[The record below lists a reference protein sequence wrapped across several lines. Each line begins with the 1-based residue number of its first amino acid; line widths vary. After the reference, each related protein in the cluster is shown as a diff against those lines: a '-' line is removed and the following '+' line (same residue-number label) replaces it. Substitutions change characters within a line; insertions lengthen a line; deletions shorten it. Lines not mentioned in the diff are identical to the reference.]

1 MRLPYFGAPRTE
13 TPPRR
18 YPDNHRPDNHRPDNP
33 GADNR
38 RRKRPAHAAMSLLAA
53 GALLFGGDLP
63 AVLAQAPSD
72 EAIVAAAQAAPQI
85 EGPASPINLM
95 RNGAARPN
103 TPAAAAPGTLPQ
115 QAFDRFIVTY
125 TNEAKQ
131 RKQQRDGDWD
141 AIRGIVDDIMD
152 TVGIVSEEL
161 NVDVKFLRNTSTDDA
176 VIQTSKSLN
185 KYQAKE
191 FMEKVASD
199 PDVASV
205 EPDYI
210 NHPAYLQDVTFTY
223 NDPQYSKQWNLTN
236 PTTGVQNTGNAR
248 LRRGAH
254 VKVAVLDTGYVPHPD
269 LVTGM
274 ANGYDFISDPLS
286 ARDGD
291 GRDPN
296 PRDEGDYAPYNLCKD
311 QANAHTS
318 TWHGTSV
325 AGIIGARGGNGMGIV
340 GTADLAR
347 VQPVRVLGR
356 CGGRTSDIAD
366 AIIWAA
372 GGHVDGVP
380 DNTYP
385 AKIINMSLG
394 TVSRCPAAYQRAID
408 IARSKGA
415 IVVAAAGNG
424 NTEASKYAPANCMGV
439 ITVGATT
446 KAGTRASFS
455 NYGTRVNISAPGED
469 ILTLSMN
476 SLDRPDNTKF
486 SYDYESGTSMAA
498 PHVSALLAQQ
508 LVNGTSITTKQV
520 EEAFTL
526 AGGNRIK
533 CDKYFCSRGIINSF
547 NLAKKA
553 GNLDANGKLAFQRP
567 PRKVIIK
574 GLSAGA
580 SKEKIAD
587 GAGEAEA
594 AEATTAAS
602 AQAAGTHEQNL
613 ADGYSQIPDDRIP
626 GAPAMEIPEDAQVY
640 DLNGDAEPIAQDEPL
655 VTNPAQK
662 PREAEEKY

>member
-1 MRLPYFGAPRTE
+1 MRLPYFGAQRTE

-18 YPDNHRPDNHRPDNP
+18 CPDNHRPDNHRS
-33 GADNR
+33 
-38 RRKRPAHAAMSLLAA
+38 KRPAHAAMSLLAA

-125 TNEAKQ
+125 TQEAKQ
-131 RKQQRDGDWD
+131 RKLQRDGDWD

-210 NHPAYLQDVTFTY
+210 NHPAYLQDVTFQY

-415 IVVAAAGNG
+415 LVVAAAGNG
-424 NTEASKYAPANCMGV
+424 NTEASKYAPANCRGV

-655 VTNPAQK
+655 VTIPAQK
-662 PREAEEKY
+662 PREVNEQ

>member
-1 MRLPYFGAPRTE
+1 MRLPYFGAQRTE

-18 YPDNHRPDNHRPDNP
+18 YPDNYRT
-33 GADNR
+33 DNR

-72 EAIVAAAQAAPQI
+72 EATLAAAQAAPQI
-85 EGPASPINLM
+85 EGPASPFSLM

-103 TPAAAAPGTLPQ
+103 TPTAAAPGTLPQ
-115 QAFDRFIVTY
+115 QNFDRFIVTY
-125 TNEAKQ
+125 TQEAKQ
-131 RKQQRDGDWD
+131 RKLQRDGDWD

-274 ANGYDFISDPLS
+274 ANGYDFVSDPLS

-296 PRDEGDYAPYNLCKD
+296 PKDEGDYAPYNLCKD
-311 QANAHTS
+311 QANAHIS

-325 AGIIGARGGNGMGIV
+325 AGIIGARGNNGMGMV
-340 GTADLAR
+340 GAADLAR

-553 GNLDANGKLAFQRP
+553 GNLDDNGKLAFQRP

-613 ADGYSQIPDDRIP
+613 ADDYDRIP

-662 PREAEEKY
+662 PREVNEQ

>member
-1 MRLPYFGAPRTE
+1 
-13 TPPRR
+13 
-18 YPDNHRPDNHRPDNP
+18 
-33 GADNR
+33 
-38 RRKRPAHAAMSLLAA
+38 
-53 GALLFGGDLP
+53 
-63 AVLAQAPSD
+63 
-72 EAIVAAAQAAPQI
+72 
-85 EGPASPINLM
+85 
-95 RNGAARPN
+95 
-103 TPAAAAPGTLPQ
+103 
-115 QAFDRFIVTY
+115 
-125 TNEAKQ
+125 
-131 RKQQRDGDWD
+131 
-141 AIRGIVDDIMD
+141 MD

-248 LRRGAH
+248 LRRGAS

-424 NTEASKYAPANCMGV
+424 NTEASKYAPANCRGV

-580 SKEKIAD
+580 SKEKVAD

-594 AEATTAAS
+594 TAAAS

>member
-1 MRLPYFGAPRTE
+1 MRLPYIGARRAE
-13 TPPRR
+13 TPPR
-18 YPDNHRPDNHRPDNP
+18 PCT
-33 GADNR
+33 DNR
-38 RRKRPAHAAMSLLAA
+38 RRKHPARAALSLLAA
-53 GALLFGGDLP
+53 GAILFGGDLP

-72 EAIVAAAQAAPQI
+72 EAILAAAQATPQI
-85 EGPASPINLM
+85 EGPVSPLPLT
-95 RNGAARPN
+95 RNSAARPN
-103 TPAAAAPGTLPQ
+103 TPTAAAPGTLPQ
-115 QAFDRFIVTY
+115 QVFDRFIVTY

-131 RKQQRDGDWD
+131 RKMQRDGDWD
-141 AIRGIVDDIMD
+141 AVRGIVDDIMD
-152 TVGIVSEEL
+152 TVDVVSEAL
-161 NVDVKFLRNTSTDDA
+161 NVDTKFLHNTSTDDA
-176 VIQTSKSLN
+176 VIQTSKTLN
-185 KYQAKE
+185 KTEAKE
-191 FMEKVASD
+191 FMAKVASD

-210 NHPAYLQDVTFTY
+210 NYPAAEGDITFQF

-248 LRRGAH
+248 LRRGAN

-274 ANGYDFISDPLS
+274 ANGYDFVSDPLS
-286 ARDGD
+286 ARDGN

-296 PRDEGDYAPYNLCKD
+296 PLDEGDYAPYNLCKD

-318 TWHGTSV
+318 TWHGTHV
-325 AGIIGARGGNGMGIV
+325 AGIIGARGNNGMGIV
-340 GTADLAR
+340 GVADLAR

-385 AKIINMSLG
+385 AKIINMSIG
-394 TVSRCPAAYQRAID
+394 TVTRCPAAYQRAIN

-415 IVVAAAGNG
+415 LVVAAAGNG
-424 NTEASKYAPANCMGV
+424 NTDASKYAPANCMGV

-446 KAGTRASFS
+446 KEGKRASFS
-455 NYGTRVNISAPGED
+455 NYGTRVNISAPGEN
-469 ILTLSMN
+469 ILSLSVN

-486 SYDYESGTSMAA
+486 TYVYESGTSMAA

-520 EEAFTL
+520 ERAFTL

-533 CDKYFCSRGIINSF
+533 CDKVFCSRGIINSF

-553 GNLDANGKLAFQRP
+553 GNLDANGRVTYLR
-567 PRKVIIK
+567 PRKIISK

-580 SKEKIAD
+580 SNTKIAD
-587 GAGEAEA
+587 RAATDEA
-594 AEATTAAS
+594 AEATAEALTAGANGES
-602 AQAAGTHEQNL
+602 LTG
-613 ADGYSQIPDDRIP
+613 DYDRIP
-626 GAPAMEIPEDAQVY
+626 GAPAMEIPEDAQVQ
-640 DLNGDAEPIAQDEPL
+640 DLNGDAEPITQDEPL

-662 PREAEEKY
+662 PREADDQH

>member
-1 MRLPYFGAPRTE
+1 MRLPYFGAQRTE

-18 YPDNHRPDNHRPDNP
+18 CPDNHRPDNP

-72 EAIVAAAQAAPQI
+72 EAILAAAQAAPQI
-85 EGPASPINLM
+85 EGPASPFSLM

-131 RKQQRDGDWD
+131 RKLQRDGDWD

>member
-1 MRLPYFGAPRTE
+1 MRLPYIGAQRTE
-13 TPPRR
+13 TPPH
-18 YPDNHRPDNHRPDNP
+18 PCTE
-33 GADNR
+33 NR
-38 RRKRPAHAAMSLLAA
+38 HRKRPARAALSLLAA
-53 GALLFGGDLP
+53 GAILFGGDLP

-72 EAIVAAAQAAPQI
+72 EAILAAAQAAPQI
-85 EGPASPINLM
+85 EGPVSPLTLA

-103 TPAAAAPGTLPQ
+103 TPTAAAPGTLPQ
-115 QAFDRFIVTY
+115 QVFDRFIVTY

-131 RKQQRDGDWD
+131 RKMQRDGDWD
-141 AIRGIVDDIMD
+141 AVRGIVDDIMD
-152 TVGIVSEEL
+152 TVEVVSEAL
-161 NVDVKFLRNTSTDDA
+161 NVDTKFLHNTSTDDA
-176 VIQTSKSLN
+176 VIQTSKTLN
-185 KYQAKE
+185 KNEAKE
-191 FMEKVASD
+191 FMAKVASD

-210 NHPAYLQDVTFTY
+210 NYPAAEGDITFQF

-248 LRRGAH
+248 LRRGAN

-274 ANGYDFISDPLS
+274 ANGYDFVSDPLS
-286 ARDGD
+286 ARDGN

-296 PRDEGDYAPYNLCKD
+296 PLDEGDYAPYNLCKD

-318 TWHGTSV
+318 TWHGTHV
-325 AGIIGARGGNGMGIV
+325 AGIIGARGNNGMGIV
-340 GTADLAR
+340 GVADLAR

-385 AKIINMSLG
+385 AKIINMSIG
-394 TVSRCPAAYQRAID
+394 TVTRCPAAYQRAID

-415 IVVAAAGNG
+415 LVVAAAGNG

-446 KAGTRASFS
+446 KEGKRASFS
-455 NYGTRVNISAPGED
+455 NYGTRVNISAPGEN
-469 ILTLSMN
+469 ILSLSVN

-486 SYDYESGTSMAA
+486 TYVYESGTSMAA

-508 LVNGTSITTKQV
+508 LVNGTSMTTQQV
-520 EEAFTL
+520 ERAFTL

-533 CDKYFCSRGIINSF
+533 CDKVFCSRGIINSF

-553 GNLDANGKLAFQRP
+553 GNLDANGRVTYLR
-567 PRKVIIK
+567 PRKIISK

-580 SKEKIAD
+580 SNTKIAD
-587 GAGEAEA
+587 RAATDEA
-594 AEATTAAS
+594 AEATAEALTAGANGES
-602 AQAAGTHEQNL
+602 LTG
-613 ADGYSQIPDDRIP
+613 DYDRIP
-626 GAPAMEIPEDAQVY
+626 GAPAMEIPEDAQVQ
-640 DLNGDAEPIAQDEPL
+640 DLNGDAEPITQDEPL

-662 PREAEEKY
+662 PREVNEQ

>member
-1 MRLPYFGAPRTE
+1 MRLPYFGAQRTE

-18 YPDNHRPDNHRPDNP
+18 CPDNP
-33 GADNR
+33 GTDNHR
-38 RRKRPAHAAMSLLAA
+38 SKRPAHAAMSLLAA

-131 RKQQRDGDWD
+131 RKLQRDGDWD

-248 LRRGAH
+248 LRRGAT

-594 AEATTAAS
+594 TAAAS

-662 PREAEEKY
+662 PREVNE

>member
-1 MRLPYFGAPRTE
+1 MRLPYFGAQRTE

-18 YPDNHRPDNHRPDNP
+18 CPDNRRTDNP

-38 RRKRPAHAAMSLLAA
+38 RRKRPAHAAISLLAA

-85 EGPASPINLM
+85 EGPTSPINLM

-131 RKQQRDGDWD
+131 RKLQRDGDWD

-248 LRRGAH
+248 LRRGAY

-274 ANGYDFISDPLS
+274 ANGYDFVSDPLS

-296 PRDEGDYAPYNLCKD
+296 PKDEGDYAPYNLCKD
-311 QANAHTS
+311 QANAHIS

-325 AGIIGARGGNGMGIV
+325 AGIIGARGNNGMGMV
-340 GTADLAR
+340 GAADLAR

-424 NTEASKYAPANCMGV
+424 NTEASKYAPANCRGV

-580 SKEKIAD
+580 SKEKVAD

-594 AEATTAAS
+594 TAAAS

>member
-1 MRLPYFGAPRTE
+1 MRLPYIGARRAE
-13 TPPRR
+13 TPPR
-18 YPDNHRPDNHRPDNP
+18 PCT
-33 GADNR
+33 DNR
-38 RRKRPAHAAMSLLAA
+38 RRKRPARAALSMLAA

-72 EAIVAAAQAAPQI
+72 EAILAAAQAAPQI
-85 EGPASPINLM
+85 EGPVSPLTLA

-103 TPAAAAPGTLPQ
+103 TPTAAAPGTLPQ
-115 QAFDRFIVTY
+115 QVFDRFIVTY

-131 RKQQRDGDWD
+131 RKMQRDGDWD
-141 AIRGIVDDIMD
+141 AVRGIVDDIMD
-152 TVGIVSEEL
+152 TVEVVSEAL
-161 NVDVKFLRNTSTDDA
+161 NVDTKFLHNTSTDDA
-176 VIQTSKSLN
+176 VIQTSKTLN
-185 KYQAKE
+185 KNEAKE
-191 FMEKVASD
+191 FMAKIASD

-210 NHPAYLQDVTFTY
+210 NYPAAEGDITFQF

-248 LRRGAH
+248 LRRGAN

-274 ANGYDFISDPLS
+274 ANGYDFVSDPLS
-286 ARDGD
+286 ARDGN

-296 PRDEGDYAPYNLCKD
+296 PLDEGDYAPYNLCKD

-318 TWHGTSV
+318 TWHGTHV
-325 AGIIGARGGNGMGIV
+325 AGIIGARGNNGMGIV
-340 GTADLAR
+340 GVADLAR

-385 AKIINMSLG
+385 AKIINMSIG
-394 TVSRCPAAYQRAID
+394 TVTQCPAAYQRAID

-415 IVVAAAGNG
+415 LVVAAAGNG
-424 NTEASKYAPANCMGV
+424 NTEAAKYAPANCRGV

-446 KAGTRASFS
+446 KEGKRASFS
-455 NYGTRVNISAPGED
+455 NYGTRVNISAPGEN
-469 ILTLSMN
+469 ILSLSVN

-486 SYDYESGTSMAA
+486 TYVYESGTSMAA

-508 LVNGTSITTKQV
+508 LVNGTSMTTQQV
-520 EEAFTL
+520 ERAFTL

-553 GNLDANGKLAFQRP
+553 GNLDANGRVTYLR
-567 PRKVIIK
+567 PRKIISK

-580 SKEKIAD
+580 SNTKIAD
-587 GAGEAEA
+587 RAATDEA
-594 AEATTAAS
+594 AEATAEALTAGANGES
-602 AQAAGTHEQNL
+602 LTG
-613 ADGYSQIPDDRIP
+613 DYDRIP
-626 GAPAMEIPEDAQVY
+626 GAPAMEIPEDAQVQ
-640 DLNGDAEPIAQDEPL
+640 DLNGDAEPITQDEPL

-662 PREAEEKY
+662 PREADEQH

>member
-1 MRLPYFGAPRTE
+1 MRLPHIGAHRAETHPRPCT
-13 TPPRR
+13 
-18 YPDNHRPDNHRPDNP
+18 
-33 GADNR
+33 DNR
-38 RRKRPAHAAMSLLAA
+38 RRTRPARAALSLLAA
-53 GALLFGGDLP
+53 GAILFGGDLP

-72 EAIVAAAQAAPQI
+72 EAILAAAQAAPQI
-85 EGPASPINLM
+85 EGPVSPLTLA
-95 RNGAARPN
+95 RNGAARPT
-103 TPAAAAPGTLPQ
+103 TPTAAAPGTLPQ
-115 QAFDRFIVTY
+115 QVFDRFIVTY
-125 TNEAKQ
+125 TDEAKQ
-131 RKQQRDGDWD
+131 RKMQRDGDWD
-141 AIRGIVDDIMD
+141 AVRGIVDDIMD
-152 TVGIVSEEL
+152 TVDVVSEAL
-161 NVDVKFLRNTSTDDA
+161 NVDTKFLHNTSTDDA
-176 VIQTSKSLN
+176 VIQTSKTLN
-185 KYQAKE
+185 KNEAKE
-191 FMEKVASD
+191 FMAKVASD

-210 NHPAYLQDVTFTY
+210 NYPAAEGDITFQF

-248 LRRGAH
+248 LRRGAN

-274 ANGYDFISDPLS
+274 ANGYDFVSDPLS
-286 ARDGD
+286 ARDGN

-296 PRDEGDYAPYNLCKD
+296 PLDEGDYAPYNLCKD

-318 TWHGTSV
+318 TWHGTHV
-325 AGIIGARGGNGMGIV
+325 AGIIGARGNNGMGIV
-340 GTADLAR
+340 GVADLAR

-385 AKIINMSLG
+385 AKIINMSIG
-394 TVSRCPAAYQRAID
+394 TVTQCPAAYQRAID

-415 IVVAAAGNG
+415 LVVAAAGNG
-424 NTEASKYAPANCMGV
+424 NTEAAKYAPANCRGV

-446 KAGTRASFS
+446 KEGKRASFS
-455 NYGTRVNISAPGED
+455 NYGTRVNISAPGEN
-469 ILTLSMN
+469 ILSLSVN

-486 SYDYESGTSMAA
+486 TYVYESGTSMAA

-508 LVNGTSITTKQV
+508 LVNGTSMTTKQV

-526 AGGNRIK
+526 MRPIRIK
-533 CDKYFCSRGIINSF
+533 CDKYFCGRGLINSF

-553 GNLDANGKLAFQRP
+553 GNLDANGRVTYLR
-567 PRKVIIK
+567 PRKVISK

-580 SKEKIAD
+580 SNTKIAD
-587 GAGEAEA
+587 SAATDEA
-594 AEATTAAS
+594 AEATAEALTAGANGES
-602 AQAAGTHEQNL
+602 LTG
-613 ADGYSQIPDDRIP
+613 DYDRIP
-626 GAPAMEIPEDAQVY
+626 GAPAMEIPEDAQVQ
-640 DLNGDAEPIAQDEPL
+640 DLNGDAEPITQDEPL

-662 PREAEEKY
+662 PREADEQH

>member
-1 MRLPYFGAPRTE
+1 MRLPYFGAQRTE

-18 YPDNHRPDNHRPDNP
+18 CPDNP
-33 GADNR
+33 GTDNHR
-38 RRKRPAHAAMSLLAA
+38 SKRPAHAAMSLLAA

-131 RKQQRDGDWD
+131 RKLQRDGDWD

-424 NTEASKYAPANCMGV
+424 NTEASKYAPANCRGV

-476 SLDRPDNTKF
+476 SLNRPDYTKF

>member
-1 MRLPYFGAPRTE
+1 MRLPYIGAQRTE
-13 TPPRR
+13 TPPR
-18 YPDNHRPDNHRPDNP
+18 PCT
-33 GADNR
+33 DNR
-38 RRKRPAHAAMSLLAA
+38 RRKRPARAALSLLAA
-53 GALLFGGDLP
+53 GAILFGGDLP

-72 EAIVAAAQAAPQI
+72 EAILAAAQAAPQI
-85 EGPASPINLM
+85 EGPVSPLTLA

-103 TPAAAAPGTLPQ
+103 TPTAAAPGTLPQ
-115 QAFDRFIVTY
+115 QVFDRFIVTY
-125 TNEAKQ
+125 TKEAKQ
-131 RKQQRDGDWD
+131 RKMQRDGDWD
-141 AIRGIVDDIMD
+141 AVRGIVDDIMD
-152 TVGIVSEEL
+152 TVEVVSEAL
-161 NVDVKFLRNTSTDDA
+161 NVDTKFLHNTSTDDA
-176 VIQTSKSLN
+176 VIQTSKTLN
-185 KYQAKE
+185 KNEAKE
-191 FMEKVASD
+191 FMAKVASD

-210 NHPAYLQDVTFTY
+210 NYPAAEGDITFQF

-248 LRRGAH
+248 LRRGAN

-274 ANGYDFISDPLS
+274 ANGYDFVSDPLS
-286 ARDGD
+286 ARDGN

-296 PRDEGDYAPYNLCKD
+296 PLDEGDYAPYNLCKD

-318 TWHGTSV
+318 TWHGTHV
-325 AGIIGARGGNGMGIV
+325 AGIIGARGNNGMGIV
-340 GTADLAR
+340 GVADLAR

-356 CGGRTSDIAD
+356 CGGRISDIAD

-385 AKIINMSLG
+385 AKIINMSIG
-394 TVSRCPAAYQRAID
+394 TVTRCPAAYQRAID

-415 IVVAAAGNG
+415 LVVAAAGNG

-446 KAGTRASFS
+446 KEGKRASFS
-455 NYGTRVNISAPGED
+455 NYGTRVNISAPGEN
-469 ILTLSMN
+469 ILSLSVN

-486 SYDYESGTSMAA
+486 TYVYESGTSMAA

-508 LVNGTSITTKQV
+508 LVNGTSMTTQQV
-520 EEAFTL
+520 ERAFTL

-533 CDKYFCSRGIINSF
+533 CDKVFCSRGIINSF

-553 GNLDANGKLAFQRP
+553 GNLDANGRVTYLR
-567 PRKVIIK
+567 PRKIISK

-580 SKEKIAD
+580 SNTKIAD
-587 GAGEAEA
+587 DTGEAT
-594 AEATTAAS
+594 EATTTAT
-602 AQAAGTHEQNL
+602 AQAAGTNGETL
-613 ADGYSQIPDDRIP
+613 TGDYDRIP
-626 GAPAMEIPEDAQVY
+626 GAPAMEIPEDAQVQ
-640 DLNGDAEPIAQDEPL
+640 DLNGDAEPVTQDEPL

-662 PREAEEKY
+662 PREADDQH

>member
-1 MRLPYFGAPRTE
+1 MRLPYFGARRTE
-13 TPPRR
+13 TPPRSTCT
-18 YPDNHRPDNHRPDNP
+18 
-33 GADNR
+33 DNR
-38 RRKRPAHAAMSLLAA
+38 HRKHPARATLSLLAA

-72 EAIVAAAQAAPQI
+72 EAILAAAQAAPQI
-85 EGPASPINLM
+85 EGPVSPLNLM
-95 RNGAARPN
+95 SGGAARPN
-103 TPAAAAPGTLPQ
+103 TPTAAAPGTLPQ
-115 QAFDRFIVTY
+115 QVFDRFIVTY
-125 TNEAKQ
+125 TQEAKQ
-131 RKQQRDGDWD
+131 RKMLRDGDWD
-141 AIRGIVDDIMD
+141 AVHGIVDDIMD
-152 TVGIVSEEL
+152 TVDVVSEAM
-161 NVDVKFLRNTSTDDA
+161 NVDTKFLHNTSTDDA
-176 VIQTSKSLN
+176 VIQTSKTLTKN
-185 KYQAKE
+185 EAKE
-191 FMEKVASD
+191 FMAKVASD

-210 NHPAYLQDVTFTY
+210 NYPAAEGDITFQY
-223 NDPQYSKQWNLTN
+223 NDPQYSKQWNLTD

-248 LRRGAH
+248 LRRGAN
-254 VKVAVLDTGYVPHPD
+254 VKVAVLDTGYVAHPD

-286 ARDGD
+286 ARDGN
-291 GRDPN
+291 GRDPD
-296 PRDEGDYAPYNLCKD
+296 PKDEGDYAPYNLCKD

-385 AKIINMSLG
+385 AKIINMSIG
-394 TVSRCPAAYQRAID
+394 TVTSCPAAYQRAID

-446 KAGTRASFS
+446 KDGTRASFS
-455 NYGTRVNISAPGED
+455 NYGTRVNISAPGEN

-486 SYDYESGTSMAA
+486 SYDYESGTSMSA

-553 GNLDANGKLAFQRP
+553 GNLDANGKVTFLR
-567 PRKVIIK
+567 PRKIISK
-574 GLSAGA
+574 GLSTGA
-580 SKEKIAD
+580 SHTKIAD
-587 GAGEAEA
+587 DTGAV
-594 AEATTAAS
+594 ATT
-602 AQAAGTHEQNL
+602 EENL
-613 ADGYSQIPDDRIP
+613 TDAHSQIPDDHIP
-626 GAPAMEIPEDAQVY
+626 GAPAMEIPEDAEVY
-640 DLNGDAEPIAQDEPL
+640 DLNGDAEPITQDEPL

-662 PREAEEKY
+662 PREAEEQR

>member
-1 MRLPYFGAPRTE
+1 MRLPYFGAQRTE

-18 YPDNHRPDNHRPDNP
+18 CPDNRRTDNP

-38 RRKRPAHAAMSLLAA
+38 RRKRPAHAAISLLAA

-72 EAIVAAAQAAPQI
+72 EAILAAAQAAPQI

-131 RKQQRDGDWD
+131 RKLQRDGDWD

-274 ANGYDFISDPLS
+274 ANGYDFVSDPLS

-296 PRDEGDYAPYNLCKD
+296 PKDEGDYAPYNLCKD

-424 NTEASKYAPANCMGV
+424 NTEASKYAPANCRGV

-476 SLDRPDNTKF
+476 SLDRPDYTKF

>member
-1 MRLPYFGAPRTE
+1 MRLPYFGAQRTE

-18 YPDNHRPDNHRPDNP
+18 CPDNRRTDNP

-38 RRKRPAHAAMSLLAA
+38 RRKRPAHAAISLLAA

-72 EAIVAAAQAAPQI
+72 EAILAAAQAAPQI

-131 RKQQRDGDWD
+131 RKLQRDGDWD

-424 NTEASKYAPANCMGV
+424 NTEASKYAPANCRGV

-594 AEATTAAS
+594 TAAAS

>member
-1 MRLPYFGAPRTE
+1 MRLPYFGAQRTE

-18 YPDNHRPDNHRPDNP
+18 CPDNP
-33 GADNR
+33 GTDNHR
-38 RRKRPAHAAMSLLAA
+38 SKRPAHAAMSLLAA

-131 RKQQRDGDWD
+131 RKLQRDGDWD

-424 NTEASKYAPANCMGV
+424 NTEASKYAPANCRGV

-640 DLNGDAEPIAQDEPL
+640 DLNGDTEPITQDEPL

>member
-1 MRLPYFGAPRTE
+1 MRLPYFGAQRTE

-18 YPDNHRPDNHRPDNP
+18 CPDNRRTDNP

-38 RRKRPAHAAMSLLAA
+38 RRKRPAHAAISLLAA

-131 RKQQRDGDWD
+131 RKLQRDGDWD

-210 NHPAYLQDVTFTY
+210 NHPAYLQDVTFQY

-424 NTEASKYAPANCMGV
+424 NTEASKYAPANCRGV

-469 ILTLSMN
+469 ILTLSMK
-476 SLDRPDNTKF
+476 SLNRPDYTKF

>member
-1 MRLPYFGAPRTE
+1 MRLPYFGTRRTE
-13 TPPRR
+13 TPPPRR
-18 YPDNHRPDNHRPDNP
+18 CTDNPCPDNLCP
-33 GADNR
+33 DNR
-38 RRKRPAHAAMSLLAA
+38 RRKRPARVAMSLLAA

-72 EAIVAAAQAAPQI
+72 EATLAAAQAAPQI
-85 EGPASPINLM
+85 EGPASPFSLM
-95 RNGAARPN
+95 RGGTARPT
-103 TPAAAAPGTLPQ
+103 TPTAAAPGTLPQ
-115 QAFDRFIVTY
+115 QVFDRFIVTY
-125 TNEAKQ
+125 TQEAKQ
-131 RKQQRDGDWD
+131 RKMLRDGDWD
-141 AIRGIVDDIMD
+141 AVRGIVDDIMD
-152 TVGIVSEEL
+152 TVDVVSEAM
-161 NVDVKFLRNTSTDDA
+161 NVDTKFLHNTSTDDA
-176 VIQTSKSLN
+176 VIQTSKTLN
-185 KYQAKE
+185 KNEAQE
-191 FMEKVASD
+191 FMAKVASD

-210 NHPAYLQDVTFTY
+210 NYPAAEGDITFQY

-248 LRRGAH
+248 LRRGAN
-254 VKVAVLDTGYVPHPD
+254 VKVAVLDTGYVAHPD

-291 GRDPN
+291 GRDPD
-296 PRDEGDYAPYNLCKD
+296 PKDEGDYAPYNLCKD
-311 QANAHTS
+311 QANARTS

-325 AGIIGARGGNGMGIV
+325 AGVIGARGNNRMGIV

-385 AKIINMSLG
+385 SKIINMSLG
-394 TVSRCPAAYQRAID
+394 TVSTCPAAYQRAID

-424 NTEASKYAPANCMGV
+424 NTDASKYAPANCMGV

-508 LVNGTSITTKQV
+508 LVNGTTMTTEQV
-520 EEAFTL
+520 YQAFTL
-526 AGGNRIK
+526 MRTNRIN
-533 CDKYFCSRGIINSF
+533 CDKVFCSRGIINSF
-547 NLAKKA
+547 YLAKKT
-553 GNLDANGKLAFQRP
+553 GNLDANGKLAFQSP
-567 PRKVIIK
+567 PRKVIAK

-587 GAGEAEA
+587 GAGEA
-594 AEATTAAS
+594 AEATAASS
-602 AQAAGTHEQNL
+602 AQATGTNEENL
-613 ADGYSQIPDDRIP
+613 AGYDQIPDDRIP
-626 GAPAMEIPEDAQVY
+626 GTPAMEIPEDTQVY
-640 DLNGDAEPIAQDEPL
+640 DLNGDAEPITQDEPL

-662 PREAEEKY
+662 PREAEEQR

>member
-1 MRLPYFGAPRTE
+1 MRLPYIGAQRTE
-13 TPPRR
+13 TPPR
-18 YPDNHRPDNHRPDNP
+18 PCT
-33 GADNR
+33 DNR
-38 RRKRPAHAAMSLLAA
+38 HRKRPARAALSLLAA
-53 GALLFGGDLP
+53 GAILFGGDLP

-72 EAIVAAAQAAPQI
+72 EAILAAAQAAPQI
-85 EGPASPINLM
+85 EGPVTPLTLA

-103 TPAAAAPGTLPQ
+103 TPTAAAPGTLPQ
-115 QAFDRFIVTY
+115 QVFDRFIVTY
-125 TNEAKQ
+125 TKEAKQ
-131 RKQQRDGDWD
+131 RKMQRDGDWD
-141 AIRGIVDDIMD
+141 AVRGIVDDIMD
-152 TVGIVSEEL
+152 TVDVVSEAL
-161 NVDVKFLRNTSTDDA
+161 NVDTKFLHNTSTDDA
-176 VIQTSKSLN
+176 VIQTSKTLN
-185 KYQAKE
+185 KNEAKE
-191 FMEKVASD
+191 FMAKVASD

-210 NHPAYLQDVTFTY
+210 NYPAAEGDITFQF

-248 LRRGAH
+248 LRRGAN

-274 ANGYDFISDPLS
+274 ANGYDFVSDPLS
-286 ARDGD
+286 ARDGN

-296 PRDEGDYAPYNLCKD
+296 PLDEGDYAPYNLCKD

-318 TWHGTSV
+318 TWHGTHV
-325 AGIIGARGGNGMGIV
+325 AGIIGARGNNGMGIV
-340 GTADLAR
+340 GVADLAR

-385 AKIINMSLG
+385 AKIINMSIG
-394 TVSRCPAAYQRAID
+394 TVTQCPAAYQRAID

-415 IVVAAAGNG
+415 LVVAAAGNG
-424 NTEASKYAPANCMGV
+424 NTEAAKYAPANCRGV

-446 KAGTRASFS
+446 KEGKRASFS
-455 NYGTRVNISAPGED
+455 NYGTRVNISAPGEN
-469 ILTLSMN
+469 ILSLSVN

-486 SYDYESGTSMAA
+486 TYVYESGTSMAA

-508 LVNGTSITTKQV
+508 LVNGTSMTTQQV
-520 EEAFTL
+520 ERAFTL

-533 CDKYFCSRGIINSF
+533 CDKVFCSRGIINSF

-553 GNLDANGKLAFQRP
+553 GNLDANGRVTYLR
-567 PRKVIIK
+567 PRKIISK

-580 SKEKIAD
+580 SNTKIAD
-587 GAGEAEA
+587 RAATDEA
-594 AEATTAAS
+594 AEATAEALTAGANGES
-602 AQAAGTHEQNL
+602 LTG
-613 ADGYSQIPDDRIP
+613 DYDRIP
-626 GAPAMEIPEDAQVY
+626 GAPAMEIPEDAQVQ
-640 DLNGDAEPIAQDEPL
+640 DLNGDAEPITQDEPL

-662 PREAEEKY
+662 PREADEQR

>member
-1 MRLPYFGAPRTE
+1 MRLPYFGAQRTE

-18 YPDNHRPDNHRPDNP
+18 CPDNQRPDNP

-72 EAIVAAAQAAPQI
+72 EAILAAAQAAPQI
-85 EGPASPINLM
+85 EGPASPFSLM

-131 RKQQRDGDWD
+131 RKLQRDGDWD

-248 LRRGAH
+248 LRRGAT

-325 AGIIGARGGNGMGIV
+325 AGIIGARGNNGMGMV
-340 GTADLAR
+340 GAADLAR

-385 AKIINMSLG
+385 AKIINMSIG
-394 TVSRCPAAYQRAID
+394 TVTRCPAAYQRAID

-415 IVVAAAGNG
+415 LVVAAAGNG
-424 NTEASKYAPANCMGV
+424 NTEASKYAPANCRGV

-455 NYGTRVNISAPGED
+455 NYGTRVNISAPGEN

-594 AEATTAAS
+594 TAAAS

-640 DLNGDAEPIAQDEPL
+640 DLNGDAEPITQDEPL

-662 PREAEEKY
+662 PREVNEQ

>member
-1 MRLPYFGAPRTE
+1 MRLPYIGARRAE
-13 TPPRR
+13 TPPR
-18 YPDNHRPDNHRPDNP
+18 PCT
-33 GADNR
+33 DNR
-38 RRKRPAHAAMSLLAA
+38 RRKHPARAALSLLAA
-53 GALLFGGDLP
+53 GAILFGGDLP

-72 EAIVAAAQAAPQI
+72 EAILAAAQATPQI
-85 EGPASPINLM
+85 EGPVSPLTLT
-95 RNGAARPN
+95 RNSAARPN
-103 TPAAAAPGTLPQ
+103 TPTAAAPGTLPQ
-115 QAFDRFIVTY
+115 QVFDRFIVTY

-131 RKQQRDGDWD
+131 RKMQRDGDWD
-141 AIRGIVDDIMD
+141 AVRGIVDDIMD
-152 TVGIVSEEL
+152 TVDVVSEAL
-161 NVDVKFLRNTSTDDA
+161 NVDTKFLHNTSTDDA
-176 VIQTSKSLN
+176 VIQTSKTLN
-185 KYQAKE
+185 KTEAKE
-191 FMEKVASD
+191 FMAKVASD

-210 NHPAYLQDVTFTY
+210 NYPAAEGDITFQF

-248 LRRGAH
+248 LRRGAN

-274 ANGYDFISDPLS
+274 ANGYDFVSDPLS
-286 ARDGD
+286 ARDGN

-296 PRDEGDYAPYNLCKD
+296 PLDEGDYAPYNLCKD

-318 TWHGTSV
+318 TWHGTHV
-325 AGIIGARGGNGMGIV
+325 AGIIGARGNNGMGIV
-340 GTADLAR
+340 GVADLAR

-385 AKIINMSLG
+385 AKIINMSIG
-394 TVSRCPAAYQRAID
+394 TVTRCPAAYQRAID

-415 IVVAAAGNG
+415 LVVAAAGNG

-446 KAGTRASFS
+446 KEGKRASFS
-455 NYGTRVNISAPGED
+455 NYGTRVNISAPGEN
-469 ILTLSMN
+469 ILSLSVN

-486 SYDYESGTSMAA
+486 TYVYESGTSMAA

-508 LVNGTSITTKQV
+508 LVNGTSMTTQQV
-520 EEAFTL
+520 ERAFTL

-533 CDKYFCSRGIINSF
+533 CDKVFCSRGIINSF

-553 GNLDANGKLAFQRP
+553 GNLDANGRVTYLR
-567 PRKVIIK
+567 PRKIISK

-580 SKEKIAD
+580 SNTKIAD
-587 GAGEAEA
+587 RAATDEA
-594 AEATTAAS
+594 AEATAEALTAGANGES
-602 AQAAGTHEQNL
+602 LTG
-613 ADGYSQIPDDRIP
+613 DYDRIP
-626 GAPAMEIPEDAQVY
+626 GAPAMEIPEDAQVQ
-640 DLNGDAEPIAQDEPL
+640 DLNGDAEPITQDEPL

-662 PREAEEKY
+662 PREADEQH

>member
-1 MRLPYFGAPRTE
+1 MRLPYFGAQRTE

-18 YPDNHRPDNHRPDNP
+18 CPDNP
-33 GADNR
+33 GTDNHR
-38 RRKRPAHAAMSLLAA
+38 SKRPAHAAMSLLAA

-131 RKQQRDGDWD
+131 RKLQRDGDWD

-248 LRRGAH
+248 LRRGAY

>member
-1 MRLPYFGAPRTE
+1 MRLPYFGAQRTG

-18 YPDNHRPDNHRPDNP
+18 CPDNHRPDNP

-72 EAIVAAAQAAPQI
+72 EAILAAAQAAPQI
-85 EGPASPINLM
+85 EGPASPFSLM
-95 RNGAARPN
+95 HNGAARPN

-125 TNEAKQ
+125 TNGAKQ
-131 RKQQRDGDWD
+131 RKLQRDGDWD

-296 PRDEGDYAPYNLCKD
+296 PWDEGDYAPYNLCKD

-640 DLNGDAEPIAQDEPL
+640 DLNGDSEPITQDEPL

>member
-1 MRLPYFGAPRTE
+1 MRLPYFDAQPAE
-13 TPPRR
+13 TPPHHA
-18 YPDNHRPDNHRPDNP
+18 YT
-33 GADNR
+33 NR
-38 RRKRPAHAAMSLLAA
+38 RKHPARAALSLFAA
-53 GALLFGGDLP
+53 GAILFGGDLP

-72 EAIVAAAQAAPQI
+72 EATLAAAQAAPQI
-85 EGPASPINLM
+85 EGPVSPLNLM
-95 RNGAARPN
+95 HNGAARPN
-103 TPAAAAPGTLPQ
+103 TPTAPAPGTLPQ
-115 QAFDRFIVTY
+115 QKFDRFIVTY
-125 TNEAKQ
+125 TQEAKQ
-131 RKQQRDGDWD
+131 RKQQNEGNRD
-141 AIRGIVDDIMD
+141 AIQDIANDIKD
-152 TVGIVSEEL
+152 TVDVASESL
-161 NVDVKFLRNTSTDDA
+161 NVDTQILRNTSTDDT
-176 VIQTSKSLN
+176 VVQTSKSLN
-185 KYQAKE
+185 KNEAKE
-191 FMEKVASD
+191 FMSQVASD

-210 NHPAYLQDVTFTY
+210 NHPTYLPDVTFTY

-248 LRRGAH
+248 LRRGGN

-318 TWHGTSV
+318 TWHGTNV
-325 AGIIGARGGNGMGIV
+325 AGVIGARGGNRMGIV
-340 GTADLAR
+340 GAADLAR
-347 VQPVRVLGR
+347 VQPVRVMGR

-394 TVSRCPAAYQRAID
+394 AVSRCPAAYQRAIN

-424 NTEASKYAPANCMGV
+424 NTDASKYAPANCMGV

-455 NYGTRVNISAPGED
+455 NYGTRVNILAPGED
-469 ILTLSMN
+469 ILTLSMK
-476 SLDRPDNTKF
+476 SLNRPDYTKF

-526 AGGNRIK
+526 TGTNRIK
-533 CDKYFCSRGIINSF
+533 CDKYFCGRGLINSF
-547 NLAKKA
+547 KLAKQA
-553 GNLDANGKLAFQRP
+553 GNLDANGKVTFLR
-567 PRKVIIK
+567 PRKIISK

-580 SKEKIAD
+580 SHTKIAD
-587 GAGEAEA
+587 DTGAV
-594 AEATTAAS
+594 ATTEENRTDA
-602 AQAAGTHEQNL
+602 H
-613 ADGYSQIPDDRIP
+613 SQIPDDRIP

-640 DLNGDAEPIAQDEPL
+640 DLNGDAEPITQDEPL

-662 PREAEEKY
+662 PREVNEQ

>member
-1 MRLPYFGAPRTE
+1 MRLPYFGAQRTE

-18 YPDNHRPDNHRPDNP
+18 CPDNPGTDNP

-38 RRKRPAHAAMSLLAA
+38 RRKRPAHAAISLLAA

-85 EGPASPINLM
+85 EGPTSPINLM

-131 RKQQRDGDWD
+131 RKLQRDGDWD

-424 NTEASKYAPANCMGV
+424 NTEASKYAPANCRGV

-580 SKEKIAD
+580 SKEKVAD

-594 AEATTAAS
+594 TAAAS

-662 PREAEEKY
+662 PREADEQH

>member
-1 MRLPYFGAPRTE
+1 MRLPYFGAQRTE

-18 YPDNHRPDNHRPDNP
+18 CPDNQRPDNP

-85 EGPASPINLM
+85 EGPTSPINLM

-131 RKQQRDGDWD
+131 RKLQRDGDWD

-594 AEATTAAS
+594 TAATS

-640 DLNGDAEPIAQDEPL
+640 DLNGDSEPITQDEPL

>member
-1 MRLPYFGAPRTE
+1 MRLPYFGAQRTE

-18 YPDNHRPDNHRPDNP
+18 CPDNP
-33 GADNR
+33 GTDNHR
-38 RRKRPAHAAMSLLAA
+38 SKRPAHAAMSLLAA

-131 RKQQRDGDWD
+131 RKLQRDGDWD

-210 NHPAYLQDVTFTY
+210 NHPAYLQDVTFQY

>member
-1 MRLPYFGAPRTE
+1 MRLPYFGAQRTE

-18 YPDNHRPDNHRPDNP
+18 CPDNRRTDNP

-38 RRKRPAHAAMSLLAA
+38 RRKRPAHAAISLLAA

-72 EAIVAAAQAAPQI
+72 EAILAAAQAAPQI

-131 RKQQRDGDWD
+131 RKLQRDGDWD

-424 NTEASKYAPANCMGV
+424 NTEASKYAPANCRGV

>member
-1 MRLPYFGAPRTE
+1 MRLPYFGAQRTE

-18 YPDNHRPDNHRPDNP
+18 YPDNCRT
-33 GADNR
+33 DNR

-72 EAIVAAAQAAPQI
+72 EATLAAAQAAPQI
-85 EGPASPINLM
+85 EGPVSPLTLA

-103 TPAAAAPGTLPQ
+103 TPTAAAPGTLPQ

-131 RKQQRDGDWD
+131 RKLQRDGDWD

-248 LRRGAH
+248 LRRGAY

-340 GTADLAR
+340 GTADLAH

-424 NTEASKYAPANCMGV
+424 NTEASKYAPANCRGV

-580 SKEKIAD
+580 SKEKVAD

-594 AEATTAAS
+594 TAAAS

>member
-1 MRLPYFGAPRTE
+1 MRLPYIGACRAE
-13 TPPRR
+13 TPPRH
-18 YPDNHRPDNHRPDNP
+18 YP
-33 GADNR
+33 DNR
-38 RRKRPAHAAMSLLAA
+38 RRTRPAHAAMSLLTA

-72 EAIVAAAQAAPQI
+72 EAILAAAQAAPQI

-131 RKQQRDGDWD
+131 RKLQRDGDWD

-176 VIQTSKSLN
+176 AIQTSKSLN

-640 DLNGDAEPIAQDEPL
+640 DLNGDSEPITQDEPL

>member
-1 MRLPYFGAPRTE
+1 MRLPYIGAQRTE
-13 TPPRR
+13 TPPR
-18 YPDNHRPDNHRPDNP
+18 PCT
-33 GADNR
+33 DNR
-38 RRKRPAHAAMSLLAA
+38 HRKRPARAALSLLAA
-53 GALLFGGDLP
+53 GAILFGGDLP

-72 EAIVAAAQAAPQI
+72 EAILAAAQAAPQI
-85 EGPASPINLM
+85 EGPVTPLTLA

-103 TPAAAAPGTLPQ
+103 TPTAAAPGTLPQ
-115 QAFDRFIVTY
+115 QVFDRFIVTY
-125 TNEAKQ
+125 TKEAKQ
-131 RKQQRDGDWD
+131 RKMQRDGDWD
-141 AIRGIVDDIMD
+141 AVRGIVDDIMD
-152 TVGIVSEEL
+152 TVDVVSEAL
-161 NVDVKFLRNTSTDDA
+161 NVDTKFLHNTSTDDA
-176 VIQTSKSLN
+176 VIQTSKTLN
-185 KYQAKE
+185 KNEAKE
-191 FMEKVASD
+191 FMAKVASD

-210 NHPAYLQDVTFTY
+210 NYPAAEGDITFQF

-248 LRRGAH
+248 LRRGAN

-274 ANGYDFISDPLS
+274 ANGYDFVSDPLS
-286 ARDGD
+286 ARDGN

-296 PRDEGDYAPYNLCKD
+296 PLDEGDYAPYNLCKD

-318 TWHGTSV
+318 TWHGTHV
-325 AGIIGARGGNGMGIV
+325 AGIIGARGNNGMGIV
-340 GTADLAR
+340 GVADLAR

-385 AKIINMSLG
+385 AKIINMSIG
-394 TVSRCPAAYQRAID
+394 TVTRCPAAYQRAID

-415 IVVAAAGNG
+415 LVVAAAGNG

-446 KAGTRASFS
+446 KEGKRASFS
-455 NYGTRVNISAPGED
+455 NYGTRVNISAPGEN
-469 ILTLSMN
+469 ILSLSVN

-486 SYDYESGTSMAA
+486 TYVYESGTSMAA

-508 LVNGTSITTKQV
+508 LVNGTSMTTQQV
-520 EEAFTL
+520 ERAFTL

-533 CDKYFCSRGIINSF
+533 CDKVFCSRGIINSF

-553 GNLDANGKLAFQRP
+553 GNLDANGRVTYLR
-567 PRKVIIK
+567 PRKIISK

-580 SKEKIAD
+580 SNTKIAD
-587 GAGEAEA
+587 DTGEAT
-594 AEATTAAS
+594 EATTTAT
-602 AQAAGTHEQNL
+602 AQAAGTNGETL
-613 ADGYSQIPDDRIP
+613 TGDYDRIP
-626 GAPAMEIPEDAQVY
+626 GAPAMEIPEDAQVQ
-640 DLNGDAEPIAQDEPL
+640 DLNGDAEPVTQDEPL

-662 PREAEEKY
+662 PREADDQH

>member
-1 MRLPYFGAPRTE
+1 MRLPYFGAQRTE

-18 YPDNHRPDNHRPDNP
+18 CPDNRRTDNP

-38 RRKRPAHAAMSLLAA
+38 RRKRPAHAAISLLAA

-131 RKQQRDGDWD
+131 RKLQRDGDWD

-248 LRRGAH
+248 LRRGAT

-274 ANGYDFISDPLS
+274 ANGYDFVSDPLS

>member
-1 MRLPYFGAPRTE
+1 MRLPYFGAQRTE

-18 YPDNHRPDNHRPDNP
+18 CPDNHRPDNP

-38 RRKRPAHAAMSLLAA
+38 RRKRPAHAAMSLLTA

-72 EAIVAAAQAAPQI
+72 EAILAAAQAAPQI
-85 EGPASPINLM
+85 EGPVSPLNLM

-103 TPAAAAPGTLPQ
+103 TPTAAAPGTLPQ
-115 QAFDRFIVTY
+115 QVFDRFIVTY
-125 TNEAKQ
+125 TDEAKQ
-131 RKQQRDGDWD
+131 RKLQRDGDWD

-210 NHPAYLQDVTFTY
+210 NHPAYLQDVTFQY

-415 IVVAAAGNG
+415 LVVAAAGNG
-424 NTEASKYAPANCMGV
+424 NTEASKYAPANCRGV

-476 SLDRPDNTKF
+476 SLNRPDYTKF

>member
-1 MRLPYFGAPRTE
+1 MRLPYFGTRRTE
-13 TPPRR
+13 TPPPRR
-18 YPDNHRPDNHRPDNP
+18 CT
-33 GADNR
+33 DNR
-38 RRKRPAHAAMSLLAA
+38 HRKHPARAAMSLIAA

-72 EAIVAAAQAAPQI
+72 EATLAAAQAAPQI
-85 EGPASPINLM
+85 EGPASPFSLM
-95 RNGAARPN
+95 RGGTARPN
-103 TPAAAAPGTLPQ
+103 TPTAAAPGTLPQ
-115 QAFDRFIVTY
+115 QVFDRFIVTY
-125 TNEAKQ
+125 TQEAKQ
-131 RKQQRDGDWD
+131 RKMLRDGDWD
-141 AIRGIVDDIMD
+141 AVRGIVDDIMD
-152 TVGIVSEEL
+152 TVDVVSEAM
-161 NVDVKFLRNTSTDDA
+161 NVDTKFLHNTSTDDA
-176 VIQTSKSLN
+176 VIQTSKTLN
-185 KYQAKE
+185 KNEAKE
-191 FMEKVASD
+191 FMAKVASD

-210 NHPAYLQDVTFTY
+210 NYPAAEGDITFQY

-248 LRRGAH
+248 LRRGAN

-291 GRDPN
+291 GRDPD
-296 PRDEGDYAPYNLCKD
+296 PKDEGDYAPYNLCKD

-325 AGIIGARGGNGMGIV
+325 AGVIGARGGNGMGIV

-356 CGGRTSDIAD
+356 CGGRTSDITD

-394 TVSRCPAAYQRAID
+394 TVSTCPAAYQRAID

-424 NTEASKYAPANCMGV
+424 NTDASKYAPANCMGV

-446 KAGTRASFS
+446 KDGKRASFS

-508 LVNGTSITTKQV
+508 LVNGTTMTTEQV
-520 EEAFTL
+520 YQAFTL
-526 AGGNRIK
+526 MRTNRIN
-533 CDKYFCSRGIINSF
+533 CDKVFCSRGIINSF
-547 NLAKKA
+547 YLAKKT
-553 GNLDANGKLAFQRP
+553 GNLDANGKVTFLR
-567 PRKVIIK
+567 PRKIISK

-580 SKEKIAD
+580 SNTKIAD
-587 GAGEAEA
+587 DTGAVATAEENRTDA
-594 AEATTAAS
+594 
-602 AQAAGTHEQNL
+602 H
-613 ADGYSQIPDDRIP
+613 SQIPDDRIP

-640 DLNGDAEPIAQDEPL
+640 DLNGDAEPITQDEPL

-662 PREAEEKY
+662 PREAEEQH

>member
-1 MRLPYFGAPRTE
+1 MRLPYIGAQRTE
-13 TPPRR
+13 TPPR
-18 YPDNHRPDNHRPDNP
+18 PCTDNH
-33 GADNR
+33 
-38 RRKRPAHAAMSLLAA
+38 RRKRPARAALSLLAA

-72 EAIVAAAQAAPQI
+72 EAILAAAQAAPQI
-85 EGPASPINLM
+85 EGPVSPLTLT
-95 RNGAARPN
+95 RDSAARPN
-103 TPAAAAPGTLPQ
+103 TPTAAAPGTLPQ
-115 QAFDRFIVTY
+115 QNFDRFIVTY

-131 RKQQRDGDWD
+131 RKMLRDGEWD
-141 AIRGIVDDIMD
+141 AVRGTADDIMD
-152 TVGIVSEEL
+152 TVDVASEAM
-161 NVDVKFLRNTSTDDA
+161 NVDTKLLHNTSTDDT
-176 VIQTSKSLN
+176 VIQTSKTLN
-185 KYQAKE
+185 KTEAKE
-191 FMEKVASD
+191 FMAKVASD

-210 NHPAYLQDVTFTY
+210 NYPAAEGDITFQF

-248 LRRGAH
+248 LRRGAN

-274 ANGYDFISDPLS
+274 ANGYDFVSDPLS
-286 ARDGD
+286 ARDGN

-296 PRDEGDYAPYNLCKD
+296 PLDEGDYAPYNLCKD

-318 TWHGTSV
+318 TWHGTHV
-325 AGIIGARGGNGMGIV
+325 AGIIGARGNNRMGIV
-340 GTADLAR
+340 GVADLAR

-385 AKIINMSLG
+385 AKIINMSIG
-394 TVSRCPAAYQRAID
+394 TVTQCPAAYQRAIN

-415 IVVAAAGNG
+415 LVVAAAGNG
-424 NTEASKYAPANCMGV
+424 NTDASKYAPANCMGV

-455 NYGTRVNISAPGED
+455 NYGTRVNISAPGEN
-469 ILTLSMN
+469 ILSLSVN

-486 SYDYESGTSMAA
+486 TYVYESGTSMAA

-508 LVNGTSITTKQV
+508 LVNGTSMTTQQV
-520 EEAFTL
+520 ERAFTL

-533 CDKYFCSRGIINSF
+533 CDKIFCSRGIINSF

-553 GNLDANGKLAFQRP
+553 GNLDANGRVTYLR
-567 PRKVIIK
+567 PRKIISK

-580 SKEKIAD
+580 SNTKIAD
-587 GAGEAEA
+587 GTGEA
-594 AEATTAAS
+594 AEATTTAT
-602 AQAAGTHEQNL
+602 AQAAGANGENL
-613 ADGYSQIPDDRIP
+613 TGDYDRIP
-626 GAPAMEIPEDAQVY
+626 GAPAMEIPEDAQVQ
-640 DLNGDAEPIAQDEPL
+640 DLNGDTEPITQDEPL

-662 PREAEEKY
+662 PREAEEQH

>member
-1 MRLPYFGAPRTE
+1 MRLPYFGAQRTE

-18 YPDNHRPDNHRPDNP
+18 CPDNP
-33 GADNR
+33 GTDNHR
-38 RRKRPAHAAMSLLAA
+38 SKRPAHAAMSLLAA

-131 RKQQRDGDWD
+131 RKLQRDGDWD

-424 NTEASKYAPANCMGV
+424 NTEASKYAPANCRGV

-476 SLDRPDNTKF
+476 SLNRPEFTKF

>member
-1 MRLPYFGAPRTE
+1 MRLPYFGAQRTE

-18 YPDNHRPDNHRPDNP
+18 CPDNRRTDNP

-38 RRKRPAHAAMSLLAA
+38 RRKRPAHAAISLLAA

-85 EGPASPINLM
+85 EGPTSPINLM

-131 RKQQRDGDWD
+131 RKLQRDGDWD

-248 LRRGAH
+248 LRRGAY

-274 ANGYDFISDPLS
+274 ANGYDFVSDPLS

-296 PRDEGDYAPYNLCKD
+296 PKDEGDYAPYNLCKD

-424 NTEASKYAPANCMGV
+424 NTEASKYAPANCRGV

-476 SLDRPDNTKF
+476 SLNRPDYTKF

>member
-1 MRLPYFGAPRTE
+1 MRLPYFGAQRTE

-18 YPDNHRPDNHRPDNP
+18 CPDNHRS
-33 GADNR
+33 
-38 RRKRPAHAAMSLLAA
+38 KRPAHAAMSLLAA

-95 RNGAARPN
+95 RNGVARPN
-103 TPAAAAPGTLPQ
+103 TPTAAAPGTLPQ

-131 RKQQRDGDWD
+131 RKLQRDGDWD

-424 NTEASKYAPANCMGV
+424 NTEASKYAPANCRGV

-662 PREAEEKY
+662 PREAEEKR